1 MAMGDE
7 RAHALRLCNS
17 QCLSV
22 VAYPAFGVELV
33 RITRDFAKQA
43 QRVGR
48 GARLAPRGLD
58 GAITEFPRL
67 VLARVRVPTPE
78 DEDRRRISRERNILI
93 AERVAHVNR
102 IKGLLFSQG
111 IRYEPLRRDRRA

>member
-1 MAMGDE
+1 MNRCVVIDAPDWRSCGRAMGDE

-67 VLARVRVPTPE
+67 VLDGAVH
-78 DEDRRRISRERNILI
+78 I
-93 AERVAHVNR
+93 
-102 IKGLLFSQG
+102 
-111 IRYEPLRRDRRA
+111 